1 MNQTI
6 DINTILTSILT
17 PVVKALV
24 EQHLPKPSADSEDL
38 RDLETTL
45 FLRLNGTLDHKIH
58 NALHDSIQERVQT
71 AVDTYFE
78 EAFMDRARQVLSD
91 MAGGRITEYL
101 EEWVNDKV
109 SQRLD
114 DDIDERIG
122 TMVDRKIANCDLED
136 TVLEVI
142 EKTTFTLAR
151 E

>member
-6 DINTILTSILT
+6 DINTILTSTLT
-17 PVVKALV
+17 PVVKDLV

-45 FLRLNGTLDHKIH
+45 FLRLNETLDHKIH
-58 NALHDSIQERVQT
+58 NALHDSIQEQVKT
-71 AVDTYFE
+71 AVDLHFE
-78 EAFMDRARQVLSD
+78 DAFQERARQVLSD